1 LKYLG
6 FERTLGVSRLK
17 DIPNKVLNVLSD
29 A

>member
-1 LKYLG
+1 LG

-29 A
+29 V